1 MLNRFL
7 FKQYSKLV
15 NLYQHQIKAP
25 VYEKKYREAFKKVPV
40 YCFFIGYPR
49 SGHTLI
55 GSLLNAHPEVLIS
68 HELHV
73 LDLIDRGAS
82 RNKIFAKIIAQAR
95 WFSARGERWTGYSY
109 KVPGG
114 YQGKFTQL
122 KVIGDKRGGATS
134 RTLYKNPKLLDQLIA
149 TIDKKIKVILIH
161 RNPFDNITTRA
172 RGGNYYQRNASQ
184 KRLLHEIEQHFKDV
198 EIIAD
203 IRKRKDLE
211 FYECKHEDFLEE
223 PRKHLENLC
232 HFLEVPAYENFIS
245 NTLKI
250 VRKSKSKSRK
260 KINWDPE
267 LIKKVQQKINQYDF
281 LNGYTFNN

>member
-1 MLNRFL
+1 MLSRFF

-15 NLYQHQIKAP
+15 NFYQHRFKAP
-25 VYEKKYREAFKKVPV
+25 IYEKKYREDFNKVPI

-73 LDLIDRGAS
+73 LDLLDKGVS
-82 RNKIFAKIIAQAR
+82 RNRIFAKIIAQAK

-114 YQGKFTQL
+114 YQGTYTEL
-122 KVIGDKRGGATS
+122 KVIGDKRGGASS
-134 RTLYKNPKLLDQLIA
+134 RILYKNPQLLDQLIA

-172 RGGNYYQRNASQ
+172 RGGNYYQRDASQ
-184 KRLLHEIEQHFKDV
+184 KRLLHEIDQHFRDV
-198 EIIAD
+198 ETIAE

-211 FYECKHEDFLEE
+211 FYECKHEDFLDQ
-223 PRKHLENLC
+223 PQKHLENLC
-232 HFLEVPAYENFIS
+232 HFLEISAYDDYLEK
-245 NTLKI
+245 TLKI
-250 VRKSKSKSRK
+250 IRKSRSQSRK
-260 KINWDPE
+260 KIHWE
-267 LIKKVQQKINQYDF
+267 KSTIEKVQKRIDQYDF
-281 LNGYTFNN
+281 LKGYTFNT